1 MLSVGKKSLKK
12 RNFLLK
18 IGTKK
23 EHKSAKTCGTSFFYT
38 HCQTQTAWLAL
49 NKMKV

>member
-1 MLSVGKKSLKK
+1 MDFKVKT
-12 RNFLLK
+12 
-18 IGTKK
+18 GTKK
-23 EHKSAKTCGTSFFYT
+23 EHKSANICGTSFFYT